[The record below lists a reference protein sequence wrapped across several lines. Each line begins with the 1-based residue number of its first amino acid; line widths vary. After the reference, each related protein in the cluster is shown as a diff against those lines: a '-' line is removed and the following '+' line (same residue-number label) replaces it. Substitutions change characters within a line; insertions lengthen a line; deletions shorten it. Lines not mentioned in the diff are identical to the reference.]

1 MRSPHPSIQPGTFH
15 DGQAAVLLDA
25 RTPELLIRIASQA
38 HVAHLAASGM
48 APINPTFRW
57 LNCGF
62 LRVFTA
68 EQGIRL
74 IDTFVADSFGFT
86 EL

>member
-1 MRSPHPSIQPGTFH
+1 
-15 DGQAAVLLDA
+15 
-25 RTPELLIRIASQA
+25 
-38 HVAHLAASGM
+38 M
-48 APINPTFRW
+48 APINPAFRW

-74 IDTFVADSFGFT
+74 IDTFVTESCGFT
-86 EL
+86 ELDPFICATPLAAKIECRQ